1 VIDPDQEEGFNRFKD
16 ALFEANPNDSNAKA
30 YLGR

>member
-1 VIDPDQEEGFNRFKD
+1 VIDRDQEGGFNRFKD
-16 ALFEANPNDSNAKA
+16 ALFEANPNDANVKA

>member
-16 ALFEANPNDSNAKA
+16 ALFKANPNDSNAKA